1 MAGIN
6 FESLNLDEEEELNF
20 VLGDGEDADEQH
32 DLNLCLVG
40 RFVHDR
46 PIRFNSMNVCLADVW
61 RPVKVKEA
69 TQGLYLFKFFHPL
82 DVEEVLKGG
91 SWTFD
96 SFTLII
102 DRLKI
107 GVALQDIPI
116 FHVNFWVQIHDVP
129 IGMMLETVGKGLTN
143 YIGEFVEYDKNNNTS
158 FWRKYMRVKV
168 RVDVRSPLKIEKK
181 IKLNGGKGG
190 VVKFKYEKLGLFCF
204 VCGRLGHVENKCEV
218 KYAMDRDDGRRSGS
232 NEIKAEVRHPGRRV
246 GSRWLHEEGRNMADV
261 DASNTSGERGSQQ
274 TGPTQTIVASPRESR
289 GPENGEIMSTV
300 RGHIPPLRPTSGR
313 QSSSIQGSFIE
324 APAISLIS
332 NRPILAITNDNTT
345 TTQLTTTPALNEGN
359 HLDPDDMDTQVE
371 RKRRRAASLVAEGPE
386 VRTHQHFLS
395 AAIGVEGRSGGLPVF
410 WKDSSKCRVLNYT
423 RNFINM
429 LVEDEQWG
437 EWRLTCYCGYPERS
451 RRRAAWDLL
460 RVLGNM
466 SSIPWCII
474 GDFNDL
480 LAQADKKGIHPHP
493 NGLCMG
499 FRQVVSD
506 CDLTDIPIE
515 GHPFTWI
522 KSRGTPHVI
531 EERLDRAMASTSWLQ
546 LFPQEP
552 DLEDVVVV
560 GWGGRENLE
569 VVNRVTRC
577 ANKLQRR
584 MNELRGNQDEEGSI
598 QYQELS
604 ERHATW
610 LIQEEG
616 YWKQRA
622 KMHWLQEAD
631 MNTRFFHMSA
641 TVRSKKKKV
650 TKLIVDNGTEA
661 HTQEELCEVAK
672 SYFDTLFK
680 PRDGDQD
687 PVLNLI
693 QPRVTDDDN
702 FVLTAPITKVEIQQ
716 ALFQM
721 HPDKSPRPDGFNP
734 TFYQRFWEQCSDD
747 IFSVAS
753 TWLERGYFPTS
764 LNETNICLIPKCD
777 NPTSM
782 KDLRPISLCN
792 VLYKIIS
799 KVLANRLKCCL
810 DKCVSQ
816 EQSAFVEGRSILDN
830 VLIATKV
837 IHALK
842 RKTKGRRGEL
852 TLKIDIIKAYD
863 KVDWGFLRGVMT
875 KMGFTDV
882 WIRWVMM
889 CVSSVNYSVLMNS
902 DRVGPI
908 SPGRGLRQG
917 DPLSPY
923 LFILVTE
930 CLTAFIHQAVGRGDL
945 HGVRICRGAP
955 EVSHLLFAD
964 DCFLFCR
971 ANVAEAVGRG
981 DLHGVRICRG
991 APEVSHL
998 LFADDCFLF
1007 CRANVA
1013 EVNELMRILH
1023 TYETASDQEVNL
1035 VKSEVFISRNMSQ
1048 AAKEDLSRILGVK
1061 LVLGTGIY
1069 LGLPSMVGRSKK
1081 AIFSYIKDRI
1091 WKRINSWRGRALS
1104 KADKEIMIKSVLQAI
1119 PSYVMSI
1126 HWLAWERLACPKAHG
1141 GLGFRNFEA
1150 FNKAMVAKQVWNIV
1164 QNPNS
1169 LVAKLI
1175 KARYFPHSSLF
1186 EAPLGYNPNF
1196 AWRSMWQ
1203 ARQILSLGCRW
1214 RIGSGDNIRVMH
1226 DPWLRGSTN
1235 RWVPSPQPTCVY
1247 QLSVRDLLHENYKA
1261 WNIVKVRN
1269 LFSKDVAE
1277 KILETPLVSSVRE
1290 DKVVW
1295 EEERN
1300 KCYLVKSGYKLA
1312 IRYIIGSD
1320 KYHVVG
1326 NWNGIWK
1333 AQAPH
1338 KARHLL
1344 WRLCRGCL
1352 LTRSRLLERQV
1363 ECTLN
1368 CPVCDEEIEDE
1379 LHIFFRCA
1387 VARDSWSAAG
1397 LSSILHNATYQ
1408 QTNAMDR
1415 IFAVCSNESSD
1426 TVGRVAMLL
1435 WCIWQNRN
1443 DKLWNDNVQMPHQIG
1458 RHAFD
1463 AWNDW
1468 YSVHKLQSNN
1478 VSGTIEADLVRWEKP
1493 ALDWV
1498 KCNVDVAF
1506 VSGSGRTSVGLCFR
1520 DNSGHFMAGMTQCQQ
1535 TVISSVEGE
1544 A

>member
-1 MAGIN
+1 MAEIN
-6 FESLNLDEEEELNF
+6 FESLNLEEEEELNF
-20 VLGDGEDADEQH
+20 VVEEDTNEQH

-46 PIRFNSMNVCLADVW
+46 PIRFNSMKACLADVW
-61 RPVKVKEA
+61 RPVKGMTVKEA

-91 SWTFD
+91 PWTFD
-96 SFTLII
+96 NFTLII

-107 GVALQDIPI
+107 GVALQDIPL

-129 IGMMLETVGKGLTN
+129 IGMMLETVGKGLAN
-143 YIGEFVEYDKNNNTS
+143 YMGEFVEYDKNNNTS

-190 VVKFKYEKLGLFCF
+190 VVKFRYEKLGLICF
-204 VCGRLGHVENKCEV
+204 VCGRLGHAENKCEV
-218 KYAMDRDDGRRSGS
+218 KYAMERDDGRRSWS
-232 NEIKAEVRHPGRRV
+232 NEIKAE
-246 GSRWLHEEGRNMADV
+246 
-261 DASNTSGERGSQQ
+261 
-274 TGPTQTIVASPRESR
+274 TGPAQTSVASPRESR
-289 GPENGEIMSTV
+289 GPENDGIVSTV
-300 RGHIPPLRPTSGR
+300 RGHSPPLRPATIR

-324 APAISLIS
+324 APAVSLIS
-332 NRPILAITNDNTT
+332 NRPILAITNVHTT
-345 TTQLTTTPALNEGN
+345 TAQLTTTPALNEGN
-359 HLDPDDMDTQVE
+359 QLDYDDMDTQFPGLPGLMIILSWNC
-371 RKRRRAASLVAEGPE
+371 RGLGGLSAIPNLKKLARGHKPDIL
-386 VRTHQHFLS
+386 FLS
-395 AAIGVEGRSGGLPVF
+395 ETLSHNRHIESIRVLLGFDSCLAIDVEGRSG
-410 WKDSSKCRVLNYT
+410 
-423 RNFINM
+423 
-429 LVEDEQWG
+429 DEQWG
-437 EWRLTCYCGYPERS
+437 EWRLTCYYVYPERS

-460 RVLGNM
+460 RAL
-466 SSIPWCII
+466 
-474 GDFNDL
+474 
-480 LAQADKKGIHPHP
+480 
-493 NGLCMG
+493 
-499 FRQVVSD
+499 VSD

-515 GHPFTWI
+515 GHQFTWI

-546 LFPQEP
+546 LFPQVRLTNLLASHSDHSP
-552 DLEDVVVV
+552 ILLQ
-560 GWGGRENLE
+560 WLGGRENLE
-569 VVNRVTRC
+569 VVDRVIRC
-577 ANKLQRR
+577 ANKLQRWGKKKRIRFKEEIDECVRR
-584 MNELRGNQDEEGSI
+584 MNELRGSQDEEGSI

-604 ERHATW
+604 ERHATL
-610 LIQEEG
+610 LIQEEE

-622 KMHWLQEAD
+622 KMHWLQEGD
-631 MNTRFFHMSA
+631 TNTRFFHMSA

-650 TKLIVDNGTEA
+650 TKLIADNGTEA

-680 PRDGDQD
+680 PRDGDHD
-687 PVLNLI
+687 SVLNLI

-702 FVLTAPITKVEIQQ
+702 LVLTAPITKVEIQQ

-721 HPDKSPRPDGFNP
+721 HPDKSPGPDGFNP
-734 TFYQRFWEQCSDD
+734 AFYQRFWEQCSDD
-747 IFSVAS
+747 IFNAAS

-764 LNETNICLIPKCD
+764 LNDTNICLIPKCV

-792 VLYKIIS
+792 VLYKMIS

-830 VLIATKV
+830 ALIATEV
-837 IHALK
+837 IHTLK

-852 TLKIDIIKAYD
+852 ALKIDISKAYD
-863 KVDWGFLRGVMT
+863 KVDWGFLRGIMT
-875 KMGFTDV
+875 RMRFTDV
-882 WIRWVMM
+882 WVRWVMM

-930 CLTAFIHQAVGRGDL
+930 CLTALIHQAVGRGDL

-955 EVSHLLFAD
+955 EVSHLL
-964 DCFLFCR
+964 
-971 ANVAEAVGRG
+971 
-981 DLHGVRICRG
+981 
-991 APEVSHL
+991 
-998 LFADDCFLF
+998 
-1007 CRANVA
+1007 
-1013 EVNELMRILH
+1013 
-1023 TYETASDQEVNL
+1023 
-1035 VKSEVFISRNMSQ
+1035 
-1048 AAKEDLSRILGVK
+1048 
-1061 LVLGTGIY
+1061 
-1069 LGLPSMVGRSKK
+1069 
-1081 AIFSYIKDRI
+1081 
-1091 WKRINSWRGRALS
+1091 
-1104 KADKEIMIKSVLQAI
+1104 
-1119 PSYVMSI
+1119 
-1126 HWLAWERLACPKAHG
+1126 
-1141 GLGFRNFEA
+1141 
-1150 FNKAMVAKQVWNIV
+1150 
-1164 QNPNS
+1164 
-1169 LVAKLI
+1169 
-1175 KARYFPHSSLF
+1175 
-1186 EAPLGYNPNF
+1186 
-1196 AWRSMWQ
+1196 
-1203 ARQILSLGCRW
+1203 W

-1226 DPWLRGSTN
+1226 DPWLRGSAN
-1235 RWVPSPQPTCVY
+1235 RWVPSPQPVGVY

-1269 LFSKDVAE
+1269 LFSRDVAE

-1300 KCYLVKSGYKLA
+1300 ECYSVKSGYKLA
-1312 IRYIIGSD
+1312 MRYLI
-1320 KYHVVG
+1320 
-1326 NWNGIWK
+1326 
-1333 AQAPH
+1333 
-1338 KARHLL
+1338 
-1344 WRLCRGCL
+1344 GCL
-1352 LTRSRLLERQV
+1352 PTRSRLLERRV

-1397 LSSILHNATYQ
+1397 LSSVLHNATYQ

-1415 IFAVCSNESSD
+1415 IFVVCSNESSD
-1426 TVGRVAMLL
+1426 TVGKVAMLL

-1443 DKLWNDNVQMPHQIG
+1443 DKLWNDNVQMPRQIG
-1458 RHAFD
+1458 RHGFD

-1478 VSGTIEADLVRWEKP
+1478 VSGTTEADLVSGTTEADLVRWEKP

-1506 VSGSGRTSVGLCFR
+1506 VSGSGRTSMGLCFR
-1520 DNSGHFMAGMTQCQQ
+1520 DNSGHLMAGMTQ
-1535 TVISSVEGE
+1535 
-1544 A
+1544 

>member
-1 MAGIN
+1 MASSINSTALALTLPKKRKNYYDVFVTYRGEDTRNNITDFLFDALEDKAVSVFRDDTNLPKGESIGPELLRAIEDSHIFVVIFSKNYASSTWCLQELEKICECVQVCGKHILPVFYDVDPSEVRKQSGIFGEEFVKHEKRFQHDYEMVQRWRKALTQVGKISGWDVRHNMTEIN

-20 VLGDGEDADEQH
+20 VVGEDTHEQH

-46 PIRFNSMNVCLADVW
+46 PIRFNSIKACLADVW
-61 RPVKVKEA
+61 RPVKGMTVKEA

-91 SWTFD
+91 PWTFD

-107 GVALQDIPI
+107 GVALQD
-116 FHVNFWVQIHDVP
+116 VP
-129 IGMMLETVGKGLTN
+129 IGMMLETVGRGIAN

-190 VVKFKYEKLGLFCF
+190 AVKFKYEKLGLFCF
-204 VCGRLGHVENKCEV
+204 VCGRLGHAENKCEV
-218 KYAMDRDDGRRSGS
+218 KYAMERDDGRKSWS
-232 NEIKAEVRHPGRRV
+232 NEIKAEVRRPGGRV

-261 DASNTSGERGSQQ
+261 DASNTLGERGSQH
-274 TGPTQTIVASPRESR
+274 TGPAQTSVASPRESR
-289 GPENGEIMSTV
+289 GPENGGIMSTV
-300 RGHIPPLRPTSGR
+300 RGHSPPLRPAAVR
-313 QSSSIQGSFIE
+313 QSSSNQGSFIE
-324 APAISLIS
+324 APTVPLIS
-332 NRPILAITNDNTT
+332 NRPILAINNVNTT
-345 TTQLTTTPALNEGN
+345 TAQLTTSLALNEGN
-359 HLDPDDMDTQVE
+359 QLDPDDMDTQVE
-371 RKRRRAASLVAEGPE
+371 RKRRRAACLVAEGSE
-386 VRTHQHFLS
+386 VRTNQHFLS
-395 AAIGVEGRSGGLPVF
+395 AAIDVEGRSGGLAVF

-423 RNFINM
+423 RNFINL
-429 LVEDEQWG
+429 LVEDEQCG
-437 EWRLTCYCGYPERS
+437 EWRLTCYYGYPERS

-460 RVLGNM
+460 RALGNM

-480 LAQADKKGIHPHP
+480 LSQADKKGIHPHP

-499 FRQVVSD
+499 FRQAVSD

-515 GHPFTWI
+515 GHQFTWI

-546 LFPQEP
+546 LFPQVRLTNLLASYSDHSP
-552 DLEDVVVV
+552 ILLQ
-560 GWGGRENLE
+560 WLGGRENLE
-569 VVNRVTRC
+569 VIDRVTRC
-577 ANKLQRR
+577 ANKLQRWGKKKRIRFKEEIDECVRR

-604 ERHATW
+604 ERHATL

-622 KMHWLQEAD
+622 KMHWLQEGD

-641 TVRSKKKKV
+641 TVRSKKNV
-650 TKLIVDNGTEA
+650 TKLIADNGTEA

-680 PRDGDQD
+680 PRDEDHD

-702 FVLTAPITKVEIQQ
+702 LVLTAPITKVEIH
-716 ALFQM
+716 A
-721 HPDKSPRPDGFNP
+721 
-734 TFYQRFWEQCSDD
+734 
-747 IFSVAS
+747 AS

-764 LNETNICLIPKCD
+764 LNDTNICLIPKCD

-792 VLYKIIS
+792 VLYKMIS

-816 EQSAFVEGRSILDN
+816 EQSTFVEGRSILDN
-830 VLIATKV
+830 ALIATEV

-842 RKTKGRRGEL
+842 RKTTGRRGEL
-852 TLKIDIIKAYD
+852 ALKIDISKAYD
-863 KVDWGFLRGVMT
+863 KVDWVFLRGVMT
-875 KMGFTDV
+875 RMGFTDV
-882 WIRWVMM
+882 WIR
-889 CVSSVNYSVLMNS
+889 S
-902 DRVGPI
+902 RI
-908 SPGRGLRQG
+908 A
-917 DPLSPY
+917 
-923 LFILVTE
+923 T
-930 CLTAFIHQAVGRGDL
+930 RGDL
-945 HGVRICRGAP
+945 HGVGICRGAP

-971 ANVAEAVGRG
+971 A
-981 DLHGVRICRG
+981 
-991 APEVSHL
+991 S
-998 LFADDCFLF
+998 
-1007 CRANVA
+1007 VA
-1013 EVNELMRILH
+1013 EVNELMGILH
-1023 TYETASDQEVNL
+1023 TYETASGQEVNL

-1069 LGLPSMVGRSKK
+1069 LGLPSMVGRS
-1081 AIFSYIKDRI
+1081 RQG
-1091 WKRINSWRGRALS
+1091 NH
-1104 KADKEIMIKSVLQAI
+1104 DKVSSA
-1119 PSYVMSI
+1119 
-1126 HWLAWERLACPKAHG
+1126 G
-1141 GLGFRNFEA
+1141 NT
-1150 FNKAMVAKQVWNIV
+1150 
-1164 QNPNS
+1164 
-1169 LVAKLI
+1169 LI
-1175 KARYFPHSSLF
+1175 CN
-1186 EAPLGYNPNF
+1186 E
-1196 AWRSMWQ
+1196 
-1203 ARQILSLGCRW
+1203 W
-1214 RIGSGDNIRVMH
+1214 RIGSGDNICVMH
-1226 DPWLRGSTN
+1226 DPWLCGSAN
-1235 RWVPSPQPTCVY
+1235 RWVPSPQPEGVY
-1247 QLSVRDLLHENYKA
+1247 QLSVRDLLHDNYKA

-1269 LFSKDVAE
+1269 LFSRDVAE

-1295 EEERN
+1295 DEERN
-1300 KCYLVKSGYKLA
+1300 ECYSVKSGYKLA
-1312 IRYIIGSD
+1312 MRYLIGSD
-1320 KYHVVG
+1320 KYHVMG

-1333 AQAPH
+1333 VQAPH
-1338 KARHLL
+1338 KACHLL

-1352 LTRSRLLERQV
+1352 PTRSRLLERRV
-1363 ECTLN
+1363 EFTLN

-1397 LSSILHNATYQ
+1397 LSSVLHNATYQ

-1415 IFAVCSNESSD
+1415 IFAICSNESSD
-1426 TVGRVAMLL
+1426 IVGRVAMLL

-1443 DKLWNDNVQMPHQIG
+1443 DKLWNDNVQMPRQIG

-1478 VSGTIEADLVRWEKP
+1478 VSGTTEADLVRWEKP
-1493 ALDWV
+1493 TLDWV

-1506 VSGSGRTSVGLCFR
+1506 VSGSGRTSMGLCFR
-1520 DNSGHFMAGMTQCQQ
+1520 DNSGHFMAGMTQ
-1535 TVISSVEGE
+1535 
-1544 A
+1544 

>member
-1 MAGIN
+1 MAEIN
-6 FESLNLDEEEELNF
+6 FESLNLEEEEELNF
-20 VLGDGEDADEQH
+20 VVEEDSDEQH

-46 PIRFNSMNVCLADVW
+46 PIRFNSMKACLADVW
-61 RPVKVKEA
+61 RPVKGMTVKEA

-91 SWTFD
+91 PWTFD

-107 GVALQDIPI
+107 GVTLQDIPL

-129 IGMMLETVGKGLTN
+129 LGMMLETVGKGLAN

-181 IKLNGGKGG
+181 IKLNGGNGG

-204 VCGRLGHVENKCEV
+204 VCGRLGHAENKCEV
-218 KYAMDRDDGRRSGS
+218 KYAMERDDGRRTWS
-232 NEIKAEVRHPGRRV
+232 NEIKAEVRRPGGRV
-246 GSRWLHEEGRNMADV
+246 GSRWLHEERRNRADV
-261 DASNTSGERGSQQ
+261 DASNTSGERGSEQ
-274 TGPTQTIVASPRESR
+274 TGPPKLMWH
-289 GPENGEIMSTV
+289 P
-300 RGHIPPLRPTSGR
+300 H
-313 QSSSIQGSFIE
+313 SSIIE
-324 APAISLIS
+324 APAASLIS
-332 NRPILAITNDNTT
+332 NRSILAITNDNSTT
-345 TTQLTTTPALNEGN
+345 AQLITTPALNEGN
-359 HLDPDDMDTQVE
+359 QLDPDDMDTQFPGLPGLMIILSWNC
-371 RKRRRAASLVAEGPE
+371 RGLGGPSAIPNLKKLA
-386 VRTHQHFLS
+386 RGHKPDILFLS
-395 AAIGVEGRSGGLPVF
+395 ETLSHNRHIESIRVLLGFDSCLAIDLEGRSG
-410 WKDSSKCRVLNYT
+410 
-423 RNFINM
+423 
-429 LVEDEQWG
+429 
-437 EWRLTCYCGYPERS
+437 
-451 RRRAAWDLL
+451 
-460 RVLGNM
+460 GNM
-466 SSIPWCII
+466 SSIPWCIN

-480 LAQADKKGIHPHP
+480 LSQSDKKGTHPHP
-493 NGLCMG
+493 NGLFMG
-499 FRQVVSD
+499 FRQAVSD

-515 GHPFTWI
+515 GHQFTWI

-546 LFPQEP
+546 LFPQVRGCGCGG
-552 DLEDVVVV
+552 L
-560 GWGGRENLE
+560 GGRENLE
-569 VVNRVTRC
+569 VVDRVTRC
-577 ANKLQRR
+577 ANKLQRWGKKKR
-584 MNELRGNQDEEGSI
+584 IRFKEEIDECVRLMNEIRGNQDEEGSI

-604 ERHATW
+604 ERHATL

-622 KMHWLQEAD
+622 KMHWLQEGD

-650 TKLIVDNGTEA
+650 TKLIADNGTEA

-680 PRDGDQD
+680 QRDGDHD
-687 PVLNLI
+687 LVLNLI

-721 HPDKSPRPDGFNP
+721 HPDKSPGPDGFNP
-734 TFYQRFWEQCSDD
+734 AFYQRFWEQCSDD
-747 IFSVAS
+747 IFSAAS

-764 LNETNICLIPKCD
+764 LNETNICIIPKCD
-777 NPTSM
+777 NPMSM

-792 VLYKIIS
+792 VLYKMIS

-830 VLIATKV
+830 ALIATEV

-852 TLKIDIIKAYD
+852 TLKIDISKAYD

-889 CVSSVNYSVLMNS
+889 CVSSVNYSMLMNS

-930 CLTAFIHQAVGRGDL
+930 CLTALIHQAVGRGDL

-971 ANVAEAVGRG
+971 ANV
-981 DLHGVRICRG
+981 
-991 APEVSHL
+991 
-998 LFADDCFLF
+998 
-1007 CRANVA
+1007 
-1013 EVNELMRILH
+1013 
-1023 TYETASDQEVNL
+1023 
-1035 VKSEVFISRNMSQ
+1035 SE

-1061 LVLGTGIY
+1061 LVLGTG
-1069 LGLPSMVGRSKK
+1069 
-1081 AIFSYIKDRI
+1081 
-1091 WKRINSWRGRALS
+1091 
-1104 KADKEIMIKSVLQAI
+1104 KEIMIKSVLQAI
-1119 PSYVMSI
+1119 PSYVMS
-1126 HWLAWERLACPKAHG
+1126 G
-1141 GLGFRNFEA
+1141 GLG
-1150 FNKAMVAKQVWNIV
+1150 VG
-1164 QNPNS
+1164 
-1169 LVAKLI
+1169 LI
-1175 KARYFPHSSLF
+1175 FVLC
-1186 EAPLGYNPNF
+1186 
-1196 AWRSMWQ
+1196 MM
-1203 ARQILSLGCRW
+1203 LGCVGVL
-1214 RIGSGDNIRVMH
+1214 IDGC
-1226 DPWLRGSTN
+1226 LRLN
-1235 RWVPSPQPTCVY
+1235 Q
-1247 QLSVRDLLHENYKA
+1247 Q
-1261 WNIVKVRN
+1261 
-1269 LFSKDVAE
+1269 DVAE

-1300 KCYLVKSGYKLA
+1300 GCYSVKSGYQLA
-1312 IRYIIGSD
+1312 MRYIICSD
-1320 KYHVVG
+1320 KYHVMG

-1352 LTRSRLLERQV
+1352 PTRSRLLERRV

-1397 LSSILHNATYQ
+1397 LSSVLHNSTYQ
-1408 QTNAMDR
+1408 QTNAKDR
-1415 IFAVCSNESSD
+1415 TFAICSNESSD
-1426 TVGRVAMLL
+1426 TVGRAAMLL
-1435 WCIWQNRN
+1435 WCIWHNRN
-1443 DKLWNDNVQMPHQIG
+1443 DKLWNDNVQLPRQIG

-1478 VSGTIEADLVRWEKP
+1478 VSGTTEADLVRWEKP

-1506 VSGSGRTSVGLCFR
+1506 VSGSGRTSTGLCFR
-1520 DNSGHFMAGMTQCQQ
+1520 DNSGHFMAGMTQWQQ

-1544 A
+1544 AWALLLAMEEARYRGLDRVQFESDSKVLIEDIHMKRRGNSEFLSIVHDILSIMSSFINFEVKFVRRQANLVAHTLVRVANSWASFHRFENIPFCIEHLVFNEMQ

>member
-1 MAGIN
+1 MWGKKK
-6 FESLNLDEEEELNF
+6 
-20 VLGDGEDADEQH
+20 
-32 DLNLCLVG
+32 
-40 RFVHDR
+40 R
-46 PIRFNSMNVCLADVW
+46 IRF
-61 RPVKVKEA
+61 KE
-69 TQGLYLFKFFHPL
+69 
-82 DVEEVLKGG
+82 E
-91 SWTFD
+91 
-96 SFTLII
+96 I
-102 DRLKI
+102 DEC
-107 GVALQDIPI
+107 V
-116 FHVNFWVQIHDVP
+116 
-129 IGMMLETVGKGLTN
+129 
-143 YIGEFVEYDKNNNTS
+143 
-158 FWRKYMRVKV
+158 
-168 RVDVRSPLKIEKK
+168 
-181 IKLNGGKGG
+181 
-190 VVKFKYEKLGLFCF
+190 
-204 VCGRLGHVENKCEV
+204 
-218 KYAMDRDDGRRSGS
+218 
-232 NEIKAEVRHPGRRV
+232 
-246 GSRWLHEEGRNMADV
+246 
-261 DASNTSGERGSQQ
+261 
-274 TGPTQTIVASPRESR
+274 
-289 GPENGEIMSTV
+289 
-300 RGHIPPLRPTSGR
+300 
-313 QSSSIQGSFIE
+313 
-324 APAISLIS
+324 
-332 NRPILAITNDNTT
+332 
-345 TTQLTTTPALNEGN
+345 
-359 HLDPDDMDTQVE
+359 
-371 RKRRRAASLVAEGPE
+371 
-386 VRTHQHFLS
+386 
-395 AAIGVEGRSGGLPVF
+395 
-410 WKDSSKCRVLNYT
+410 
-423 RNFINM
+423 
-429 LVEDEQWG
+429 
-437 EWRLTCYCGYPERS
+437 
-451 RRRAAWDLL
+451 
-460 RVLGNM
+460 
-466 SSIPWCII
+466 
-474 GDFNDL
+474 
-480 LAQADKKGIHPHP
+480 
-493 NGLCMG
+493 
-499 FRQVVSD
+499 
-506 CDLTDIPIE
+506 
-515 GHPFTWI
+515 
-522 KSRGTPHVI
+522 
-531 EERLDRAMASTSWLQ
+531 
-546 LFPQEP
+546 
-552 DLEDVVVV
+552 
-560 GWGGRENLE
+560 
-569 VVNRVTRC
+569 
-577 ANKLQRR
+577 RR
-584 MNELRGNQDEEGSI
+584 MNEIRGNLDEEGSI

-604 ERHATW
+604 ERHATL

-622 KMHWLQEAD
+622 KMHWLQEGD

-641 TVRSKKKKV
+641 TVRGKKKV
-650 TKLIVDNGTEA
+650 TKLIADNGTEA

-680 PRDGDQD
+680 PRDGDHD

-702 FVLTAPITKVEIQQ
+702 FILTAPITKVEIQQ

-721 HPDKSPRPDGFNP
+721 HPDKSPGPDGFNP
-734 TFYQRFWEQCSDD
+734 AFYQRFWEQCSDD
-747 IFSVAS
+747 IFSAAS

-792 VLYKIIS
+792 VLYKMIS
-799 KVLANRLKCCL
+799 KVLANRLKFCL
-810 DKCVSQ
+810 DKSVSQ
-816 EQSAFVEGRSILDN
+816 EQSTFVEGRSILDN
-830 VLIATKV
+830 ALIATEV

-842 RKTKGRRGEL
+842 RKTKGRRCEL
-852 TLKIDIIKAYD
+852 ALKIDISKAYD

-889 CVSSVNYSVLMNS
+889 CVNSVNYSVLMNS

-923 LFILVTE
+923 LFILVTK
-930 CLTAFIHQAVGRGDL
+930 CLTALIHQAVGRGDL

-955 EVSHLLFAD
+955 E
-964 DCFLFCR
+964 
-971 ANVAEAVGRG
+971 
-981 DLHGVRICRG
+981 
-991 APEVSHL
+991 
-998 LFADDCFLF
+998 
-1007 CRANVA
+1007 ANVA
-1013 EVNELMRILH
+1013 EVNELMRTLH
-1023 TYETASDQEVNL
+1023 TYETASGQEVNL

-1048 AAKEDLSRILGVK
+1048 AVKEDLSRILGVK

-1069 LGLPSMVGRSKK
+1069 LGLPSMVGISKK

-1104 KADKEIMIKSVLQAI
+1104 KAGKEIMIKSVLQAI
-1119 PSYVMSI
+1119 PSYVMSMLILPASLIHDIEKMINAFWWRSGSTNDNNTKGI

-1164 QNPNS
+1164 QNLNS

-1175 KARYFPHSSLF
+1175 KARYFPRSSLF
-1186 EAPLGYNPNF
+1186 DAPLGYNPGF

-1214 RIGSGDNIRVMH
+1214 RIGSGVNICVIH
-1226 DPWLRGSTN
+1226 DPWLRGSAN
-1235 RWVPSPQPTCVY
+1235 RWVPSPQPAGVY
-1247 QLSVRDLLHENYKA
+1247 QLSVRDLLHESYKA

-1269 LFSKDVAE
+1269 LFSKDAAE

-1300 KCYLVKSGYKLA
+1300 GCYSVKSGYKLA
-1312 IRYIIGSD
+1312 MRYIIGSD
-1320 KYHVVG
+1320 KYHVMG

-1344 WRLCRGCL
+1344 WLLCRGCL
-1352 LTRSRLLERQV
+1352 PTRSRLLERRV

-1397 LSSILHNATYQ
+1397 LSSVLHNATYQ

-1415 IFAVCSNESSD
+1415 IFAICSNESSD

-1435 WCIWQNRN
+1435 WCIWHNRN
-1443 DKLWNDNVQMPHQIG
+1443 DKLWNDNVQMPRQIG
-1458 RHAFD
+1458 RHDFD

-1478 VSGTIEADLVRWEKP
+1478 VSRTTEADLVRWEKP

-1506 VSGSGRTSVGLCFR
+1506 VSRSSRTSMGVCFR
-1520 DNSGHFMAGMTQCQQ
+1520 DNSGHFMAGMTQ
-1535 TVISSVEGE
+1535 
-1544 A
+1544 

>member
-1 MAGIN
+1 MKA
-6 FESLNLDEEEELNF
+6 
-20 VLGDGEDADEQH
+20 
-32 DLNLCLVG
+32 
-40 RFVHDR
+40 
-46 PIRFNSMNVCLADVW
+46 CLADVW
-61 RPVKVKEA
+61 RPVKEA

-82 DVEEVLKGG
+82 DVEEVLIGG
-91 SWTFD
+91 PWTFD
-96 SFTLII
+96 NFTLII

-107 GVALQDIPI
+107 GVALQDIPL

-129 IGMMLETVGKGLTN
+129 IGMMLETVGKGLAN

-204 VCGRLGHVENKCEV
+204 VCGRLGHAENKCEV
-218 KYAMDRDDGRRSGS
+218 KYAMERDDGRRSWS
-232 NEIKAEVRHPGRRV
+232 NEIKAEVRRPGGRV
-246 GSRWLHEEGRNMADV
+246 GSRWLYEEGRNMADV

-274 TGPTQTIVASPRESR
+274 TRPAQTNVASPRESR
-289 GPENGEIMSTV
+289 GPENGGIMSTV
-300 RGHIPPLRPTSGR
+300 RGNIPPLRPAAVR
-313 QSSSIQGSFIE
+313 QSSSMQ
-324 APAISLIS
+324 
-332 NRPILAITNDNTT
+332 
-345 TTQLTTTPALNEGN
+345 ALNEGN
-359 HLDPDDMDTQVE
+359 QFDPDDMDTQFPGLPGLMIILSWNC
-371 RKRRRAASLVAEGPE
+371 RGLGGPSAIPNLKKLA
-386 VRTHQHFLS
+386 RGHKPDILFLS
-395 AAIGVEGRSGGLPVF
+395 ETLSHNRHIESIRVLLGFDSCLAINVEGRSGGLAVF

-437 EWRLTCYCGYPERS
+437 EWRLTCYYGYPERS
-451 RRRAAWDLL
+451 KRHAAWDLL

-480 LAQADKKGIHPHP
+480 LSQADKKGIHPHP

-499 FRQVVSD
+499 FRQAVSD

-546 LFPQEP
+546 LFPRRMWW
-552 DLEDVVVV
+552 LRV
-560 GWGGRENLE
+560 GRGRENLE
-569 VVNRVTRC
+569 VIDRVTRC
-577 ANKLQRR
+577 ANKLQRWGKKKRIRFKEEIDECVRR

-604 ERHATW
+604 ERHATL

-622 KMHWLQEAD
+622 KMHWLQEGD

-650 TKLIVDNGTEA
+650 TKLIADNGTEA
-661 HTQEELCEVAK
+661 HTQEKLCEVAK

-680 PRDGDQD
+680 PRDGDHD

-702 FVLTAPITKVEIQQ
+702 LVLTAPITKVEIQQ

-721 HPDKSPRPDGFNP
+721 HPDKSSGPDGFNP
-734 TFYQRFWEQCSDD
+734 AFYQRFWEQCSDD
-747 IFSVAS
+747 IFSAAS

-764 LNETNICLIPKCD
+764 LNDTNICLMPKCD

-782 KDLRPISLCN
+782 KDLRPICF
-792 VLYKIIS
+792 
-799 KVLANRLKCCL
+799 
-810 DKCVSQ
+810 
-816 EQSAFVEGRSILDN
+816 SAFVEGRSILDN
-830 VLIATKV
+830 ALIATKV

-852 TLKIDIIKAYD
+852 ALKIDISKAYD

-875 KMGFTDV
+875 RMGFTDV

-930 CLTAFIHQAVGRGDL
+930 CLIALIHQAVGRGDL
-945 HGVRICRGAP
+945 HVVRICRGAP

-971 ANVAEAVGRG
+971 ASVAE
-981 DLHGVRICRG
+981 
-991 APEVSHL
+991 
-998 LFADDCFLF
+998 
-1007 CRANVA
+1007 
-1013 EVNELMRILH
+1013 
-1023 TYETASDQEVNL
+1023 
-1035 VKSEVFISRNMSQ
+1035 

-1069 LGLPSMVGRSKK
+1069 LGLPSM
-1081 AIFSYIKDRI
+1081 
-1091 WKRINSWRGRALS
+1091 
-1104 KADKEIMIKSVLQAI
+1104 
-1119 PSYVMSI
+1119 
-1126 HWLAWERLACPKAHG
+1126 
-1141 GLGFRNFEA
+1141 
-1150 FNKAMVAKQVWNIV
+1150 
-1164 QNPNS
+1164 
-1169 LVAKLI
+1169 
-1175 KARYFPHSSLF
+1175 
-1186 EAPLGYNPNF
+1186 APLGYNPSF

-1203 ARQILSLGCRW
+1203 ARQIISLGCRW

-1226 DPWLRGSTN
+1226 DPWLRGSAN
-1235 RWVPSPQPTCVY
+1235 RWVPSPQPAGVY
-1247 QLSVRDLLHENYKA
+1247 QLSVRELLHDNYKA
-1261 WNIVKVRN
+1261 WNIAKVRN
-1269 LFSKDVAE
+1269 LFSRDVAE
-1277 KILETPLVSSVRE
+1277 KILETPLVSSIRE

-1295 EEERN
+1295 DEERN
-1300 KCYLVKSGYKLA
+1300 ECYSVKSGYKVA
-1312 IRYIIGSD
+1312 MRYLIGSD
-1320 KYHVVG
+1320 KYHVMG

-1338 KARHLL
+1338 KTRHLH

-1352 LTRSRLLERQV
+1352 PTRSRLLERRV

-1397 LSSILHNATYQ
+1397 LSSVLHNATYQ
-1408 QTNAMDR
+1408 QTSAMDH
-1415 IFAVCSNESSD
+1415 IFAICSNESSD
-1426 TVGRVAMLL
+1426 TIGRVAMLL

-1443 DKLWNDNVQMPHQIG
+1443 DKLLNDNVQMPRQIG

-1463 AWNDW
+1463 AWSDW

-1478 VSGTIEADLVRWEKP
+1478 VSGTTEADVVRWEKS
-1493 ALDWV
+1493 ALDWMPTV
-1498 KCNVDVAF
+1498 QIGRHAF
-1506 VSGSGRTSVGLCFR
+1506 DAWSDWYSVHKLQSNNVSGTTEADVVRWEKSAL
-1520 DNSGHFMAGMTQCQQ
+1520 DWQ

-1544 A
+1544 AWALLLAMEEARHRGLNRVQFESDSKILIEAIHMKRRGNSEFLSIVRDILSIMSSFINFEVKFVRRQANLVAHTLARAANSWASFHRLSYKSFNDLNIGVVAGYQPLRGAATFLHRIKSILIVIFSSPLNH